1 MKRISNLQL
10 FPRAARTLL
19 LMVAITLTAL
29 TAGAQGATT
38 QFPIYQGDEGT
49 EAKPYL
55 IKTIDDLNKLSAD
68 VNSGT
73 NYEDAYFKL
82 ESDLDYSSVTV
93 DGGGQQLYAD
103 RMGF

>member
-1 MKRISNLQL
+1 MKSISNLQL
-10 FPRAARTLL
+10 FPRASRMLL
-19 LMVAITLTAL
+19 LTVAITLTAL
-29 TAGAQGATT
+29 TAGAQGATA

-73 NYEDAYFKL
+73 NYSGKYFRL
-82 ESDLDYSSVTV
+82 ENDLDYSGVAV
-93 DGGGQQLYAD
+93 DGGGQ
-103 RMGF
+103 